1 MICCGI
7 LLVES
12 FDAFLADLITMVF
25 QNMFRKTL
33 TLPSDRFS
41 RGRIIGKDGKK
52 IQDIQ
57 EVSSAAV
64 VVSGSE
70 VHISAEKEES
80 VKLAER
86 LVMKALEHLEA
97 SNVKQKTVKLSRN
110 VVKADITMAVYFT
123 KGI

>member
-1 MICCGI
+1 M
-7 LLVES
+7 
-12 FDAFLADLITMVF
+12 
-25 QNMFRKTL
+25 
-33 TLPSDRFS
+33 PSDKFS
-41 RGRIIGKDGKK
+41 RGRIMGKEGKK

-57 EVSSAAV
+57 EVSSAAF

-70 VHISAEKEES
+70 IHISAVKEDS

-86 LVMKALEHLEA
+86 LLMKALEHLEA

-110 VVKADITMAVYFT
+110 VVKADIAMAVYYT